1 MRSNM
6 FDIKDRVHLKN
17 LQKILSK
24 AKIELDGAEILAA
37 ADVIRWVG
45 ILEQKIEKSI
55 KDNEITQLALN
66 GEQKIIENQPQEGIE
81 SLNKKRNNNKK

>member
-1 MRSNM
+1 M